1 MSGSIA
7 DLTRAVGARTGF
19 TATYIEQRARA
30 LQGAG
35 LLPVANGRQ
44 HIAAKPRDLAHL
56 LLSLASAKVRNA
68 PATVHKYASLA
79 MLSEDKSRAGD
90 VIEQLIKTIWDGDR
104 QARGTK
110 IAIVETESKVILS
123 FDGYE
128 THFYP
133 ADTIIEFRGIDSV
146 RRTLEIPCIV
156 IAQIGADLGFAR
168 CNNAI

>member
-19 TATYIEQRARA
+19 TATFVEQRGRQ

-35 LLPVANGRQ
+35 LLPVAQGRT
-44 HIAAKPRDLAHL
+44 HIAAKPRHLAHL

-68 PATVHKYASLA
+68 PAVVNEYAGLA
-79 MLSEDKSRAGD
+79 TLSEDKTRAGD
-90 VIEQLIKTIWDGDR
+90 ALEQLVRIIWDGDR

-110 IAIVETESKVILS
+110 IAIVETEPKIFISS
-123 FDGYE
+123 DGYE

-133 ADTIIEFRGIDSV
+133 TSEIVENRGTIEV

-156 IAQIGADLGFAR
+156 IAQIGADLGYTR
-168 CNNAI
+168 CNNAL